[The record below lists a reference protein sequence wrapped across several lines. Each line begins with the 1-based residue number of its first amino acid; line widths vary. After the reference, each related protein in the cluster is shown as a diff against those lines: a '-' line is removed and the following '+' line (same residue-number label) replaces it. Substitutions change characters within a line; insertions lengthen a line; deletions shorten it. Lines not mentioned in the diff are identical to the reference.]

1 VNLKKCH
8 FLTDSLVFL
17 GYVVSAEGIKMDP
30 SKIEAIISWPVLKS
44 LHDIRSFHGLASFY
58 RRFIRSFSSII
69 APITECLK
77 GGKFQWNE
85 EAQKSF
91 ELIKKKVTEAPVL
104 VLPDFSKLF
113 EVDCDASGVGIG
125 AVLSQ
130 EGKPIAFFSEKLNES
145 RRKYSTYDKEFYAI
159 IRALDYWSHYL
170 LPNEFL
176 LHSDH
181 EALKYLN
188 SQQKLNSRHASWV
201 EFLQPYSFS
210 IKHKSGKLN
219 QVADALS
226 RRHSLLST
234 MEVQVLGFEVLK
246 ELYKNDPDFGN
257 VWESCSQGSFNHF
270 LVQEGFLFKNNKL
283 CIPQCSLRRA
293 IIQEVHGGGLAGHFG
308 RDKTLALVQENF
320 FWPKLAHD
328 VECFVKSCRTCQIAK
343 SHSKNTGLYT
353 PLPVPKAPWEDI
365 SLDFVLGLPRTQR
378 NKDSIMVVVDRFSKM
393 AHFVPCNK
401 TADASHIADLYF
413 REIVKLLGVPK
424 TITSDRDS
432 KFISHFWRTLW
443 RKLGTTL
450 QFSSSYH
457 PQTDGQTEVVNRSLG
472 NLLRSFVG
480 KNIRQWDL
488 LLAQAEFAYNRC
500 PSQTTG
506 HSPFEAVYGLNPIGP
521 LELVPL
527 PVTKHFSGD
536 AEEQAKEI
544 KKLHEQIRGSILRNN
559 EKYSKQANKHRK
571 PAAFKEGDLVWIHL
585 RKERFPSKRS
595 SKLMPRADGP
605 FRVLQ
610 RIGENAYKIELPGD
624 YGVSAT
630 FNVSDISPYYEDQED
645 QVDLGTSLHQPGEID
660 TGVSKKPDPV

>member
-1 VNLKKCH
+1 
-8 FLTDSLVFL
+8 
-17 GYVVSAEGIKMDP
+17 
-30 SKIEAIISWPVLKS
+30 
-44 LHDIRSFHGLASFY
+44 
-58 RRFIRSFSSII
+58 
-69 APITECLK
+69 
-77 GGKFQWNE
+77 
-85 EAQKSF
+85 
-91 ELIKKKVTEAPVL
+91 
-104 VLPDFSKLF
+104 
-113 EVDCDASGVGIG
+113 
-125 AVLSQ
+125 
-130 EGKPIAFFSEKLNES
+130 
-145 RRKYSTYDKEFYAI
+145 
-159 IRALDYWSHYL
+159 
-170 LPNEFL
+170 
-176 LHSDH
+176 
-181 EALKYLN
+181 
-188 SQQKLNSRHASWV
+188 
-201 EFLQPYSFS
+201 
-210 IKHKSGKLN
+210 
-219 QVADALS
+219 
-226 RRHSLLST
+226 
-234 MEVQVLGFEVLK
+234 
-246 ELYKNDPDFGN
+246 
-257 VWESCSQGSFNHF
+257 
-270 LVQEGFLFKNNKL
+270 
-283 CIPQCSLRRA
+283 
-293 IIQEVHGGGLAGHFG
+293 LAGHFG

-328 VECFVKSCRTCQIAK
+328 VECFVKSCRICQIAK

-413 REIVKLLGVPK
+413 REIVKLHGVPK

-488 LLAQAEFAYNRC
+488 LLAQAEFAYNRS

-521 LELVPL
+521 LELAPL

-536 AEEQAKEI
+536 AEERAKEI
-544 KKLHEQIRGSILRNN
+544 KKLHEQIRGSILKKN

-630 FNVSDISPYYEDQED
+630 FNVSWPFFHHLKNMSR
-645 QVDLGTSLHQPGEID
+645 SNFKFR
-660 TGVSKKPDPV
+660 VSSFQQNCLNAFRAMSRKLCPF